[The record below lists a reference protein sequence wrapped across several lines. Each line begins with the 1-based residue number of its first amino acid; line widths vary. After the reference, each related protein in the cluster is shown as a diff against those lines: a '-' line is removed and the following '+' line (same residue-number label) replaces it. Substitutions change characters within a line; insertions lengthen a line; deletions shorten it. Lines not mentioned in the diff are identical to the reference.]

1 METLEENYL
10 RGIMQLDFIT
20 KRITKKYKQLKL
32 SKDEF
37 AKKHP
42 AYIELNMAF
51 YHIVIFQARKLYEA
65 GFRDGLLEDEW
76 FKLKSL
82 REEITHAKRINS
94 KELIEIAD
102 VNEDLIPLFNKLSV
116 AIYKKYNLD
125 ANEKYQIFVKKYYKD
140 LERL

>member
-1 METLEENYL
+1 MQALEENYL
-10 RGIMQLDFIT
+10 RSIMQLDFIT
-20 KRITKKYKQLKL
+20 NRITKKYKQLKL

-37 AKKHP
+37 AKQHP
-42 AYIELNMAF
+42 AYIELNMSF

-65 GFRDGLLEDEW
+65 GYRDGLSDEEW

-82 REEITHAKRINS
+82 REEVTHAKTTNS
-94 KELIEIAD
+94 KELLEIAD

-116 AIYKKYNLD
+116 AIHKKYNLD
-125 ANEKYQIFVKKYYKD
+125 ANEKYQIFVKEYLKD